1 MSPVPHPALPPESYV
16 VRIYRRKPHGPGR
29 IAGTVE
35 IVASGTER
43 SFTSL
48 RELQQ
53 ILGGAAAPAST
64 PKNRKKGGS
73 TA

>member
-1 MSPVPHPALPPESYV
+1 MPLIEGPTLPPESFV
-16 VRIYRRKPHGPGR
+16 VRVYRRDTRGIGR

-43 SFTSL
+43 SFTGM

-53 ILGGAAAPAST
+53 ILGAKARAPHHVK
-64 PKNRKKGGS
+64 PDKGDPP
-73 TA
+73 

>member
-1 MSPVPHPALPPESYV
+1 MPLVERPTLPPESFV
-16 VRIYRRKPHGPGR
+16 VRIYRRNSRGPGR

-43 SFTSL
+43 SFASL

-53 ILGGAAAPAST
+53 ILGATAAHKSDAKPAQGDL
-64 PKNRKKGGS
+64 P
-73 TA
+73 

>member
-1 MSPVPHPALPPESYV
+1 MPQVERSTVLPESYV
-16 VRIYRRKPHGPGR
+16 VRIYRRQARGPGR

-48 RELQQ
+48 RELQS
-53 ILGGAAAPAST
+53 ILGLPQRHASQT
-64 PKNRKKGGS
+64 KGDPP
-73 TA
+73 

>member
-1 MSPVPHPALPPESYV
+1 MSLIEGPRSPPESFV
-16 VRIYRRKPHGPGR
+16 VRVYRRDTRGIGR

-43 SFTSL
+43 SFTGM

-53 ILGGAAAPAST
+53 ILGAKART
-64 PKNRKKGGS
+64 PQRAKPNRGGPP
-73 TA
+73 

>member
-1 MSPVPHPALPPESYV
+1 MPQVERPTSPPESFV
-16 VRIYRRKPHGPGR
+16 VRVYRRDTRGIGR

-43 SFTSL
+43 SFTGM

-53 ILGGAAAPAST
+53 ILGAKART
-64 PKNRKKGGS
+64 PHRAKPEKGGS
-73 TA
+73 P